1 MWWRVRR
8 SDEECWSVMMSGD
21 DDDDEEEE
29 DDDDDVDNHVDLY
42 AECMPHSWLWLI
54 DSSCACL

>member
-1 MWWRVRR
+1 MKSEEEWWGVLI
-8 SDEECWSVMMSGD
+8 SDDECC
-21 DDDDEEEE
+21 DDEEEE
-29 DDDDDVDNHVDLY
+29 EEDDDDVDNHVDLY